1 MKFFKEYKNII
12 VLCENDSILKFGYKN
27 EHLKD
32 LLSKFDLQ
40 YQLYITFN
48 NKIDKFILFTNTDN

>member
-1 MKFFKEYKNII
+1 LIKKDESMKFFKEYKNII

-40 YQLYITFN
+40 Y
-48 NKIDKFILFTNTDN
+48 